1 MLQITSSKKV
11 SQQLIQKSSRS
22 LSLIKANAQL
32 GFKDLPVNDLNWQTS
47 HEFMQRIAAKFSHYA
62 VLGLGGSSLGAKAA
76 IEALKFKKDSKTWF
90 FDNLDVTDFAEFK
103 ATHPDWRSWAFLVIS
118 KSGTT
123 LETVIQTEFL
133 ITELR
138 LQKLNLEDHLFFITE
153 NTKNPLR
160 EFAEQNLIHT
170 IDVPLNVG
178 GRFSV
183 LSSVGLVPIGLADLS
198 LEKLRKGALK
208 ALQADDKVAEV
219 AAALTESFERQEL
232 VSYLWFYSSNFRQFG
247 NWLQQLWAE
256 SLGKKLDRQG
266 QVPTQASIP
275 LICVGATDQHSLLQQ
290 CLETKHNIFNVFF
303 TIKNTEN
310 DFRISNCNFK
320 SFFYLSERSAH
331 DVLKTQAWANLKIMQ
346 DLGLNTLHFELEK
359 LDEFHLGYLF
369 LFWELVIATVGENL
383 NIDAFNQ
390 PSVELGKSLVRNL
403 LSK

>member
-1 MLQITSSKKV
+1 MLQITSSTKV

-32 GFKDLPVNDLNWQTS
+32 GFKDLPVNDLNWQRS
-47 HEFMQRIAAKFSHYA
+47 QDFLQMIAAKFSHYV

-76 IEALKFKKDSKTWF
+76 IEALKFKKDSKIWF
-90 FDNLDVTDFAEFK
+90 FDNLDVADFAEFK

-123 LETVIQTEFL
+123 LETVVQTEFL

-138 LQKLNLEDHLFFITE
+138 LQKLKLEDHLFVITE

-160 EFAEQNLIHT
+160 EFSEQNFIPA

-183 LSSVGLVPIGLADLS
+183 LSSVGLVPIGLAGLS
-198 LEKLRKGALK
+198 LEKLRRGALE
-208 ALQADDKVAEV
+208 ALHADEKIAEV
-219 AAALTESFERQEL
+219 AAALTESFERQEV
-232 VSYLWFYSSNFRQFG
+232 VSYIWFYSSKLRQFG

-266 QVPTQASIP
+266 LVPVQASIP
-275 LICVGATDQHSLLQQ
+275 LICIGATDQHSLLQQ
-290 CLETKHNIFNVFF
+290 CLETKHNIFNMFF
-303 TIKNTEN
+303 TIKNTES
-310 DFRISNCNFK
+310 DLRISNSHFK
-320 SFFYLSERSAH
+320 SFSHLSERNVH
-331 DVLKTQAWANLKIMQ
+331 YILNTQAIANLKTMQ
-346 DLGLNTLHFELEK
+346 DLGLNTLHLELEK

-369 LFWELVIATVGENL
+369 LFWEFVIATVGENL
-383 NIDAFNQ
+383 NIETFNQ